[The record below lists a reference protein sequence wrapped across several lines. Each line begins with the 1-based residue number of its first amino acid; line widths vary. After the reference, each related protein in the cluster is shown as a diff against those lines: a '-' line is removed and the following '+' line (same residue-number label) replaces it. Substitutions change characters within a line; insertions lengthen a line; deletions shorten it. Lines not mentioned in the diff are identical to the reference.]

1 LVPWHATRLAAWV
14 VLKEQKVRIV
24 KVAAILAGLAL
35 SGGYITSAH
44 AGAFTYQ
51 SYGFS
56 GENVHITDLSLG
68 VNNEYGGAGL
78 ITLHGS
84 SAIAAYCV
92 DIADWLLGSGTYNS
106 GINPASDP
114 NLAGLS
120 SFTGHSKI
128 ADIGA
133 LIANGSNGAAV
144 QVAIWETEYGA
155 AVTITPD
162 DRNLQSVA
170 NSYFTDLQTLW
181 TVPGNLSLMELTPA
195 GGQTNQ
201 ALVYMVAAPEPAS
214 MAILGSAMIALG
226 YARKRRHAGRD
237 AR

>member
-1 LVPWHATRLAAWV
+1 M
-14 VLKEQKVRIV
+14 RIV
-24 KVAAILAGLAL
+24 KVTAILAGLAM
-35 SGGYITSAH
+35 SGGHTTSAH

-78 ITLHGS
+78 ITLNGS
-84 SAIAAYCV
+84 SVIAAYCV
-92 DIADWLLGSGTYNS
+92 DIADWLVGSGTYNT
-106 GINPASDP
+106 GVNPASNP

-133 LIANGSNGAAV
+133 LIANGGNGAAV
-144 QVAIWETEYGA
+144 QLAIWETEYGA

-162 DRNLQSVA
+162 DPNLQSVA
-170 NSYFTDLQTLW
+170 NAYFTDLQTQW

-201 ALVYMVAAPEPAS
+201 TLVYMVAAPEPAS
-214 MAILGSAMIALG
+214 MAILGSAMISMG
-226 YARKRRHAGRD
+226 YVRKRRQVRRG

>member
-1 LVPWHATRLAAWV
+1 
-14 VLKEQKVRIV
+14 VRIV
-24 KVAAILAGLAL
+24 KVAVIFAGLAML
-35 SGGYITSAH
+35 GSH
-44 AGAFTYQ
+44 ATTANAGTFTYH
-51 SYGFS
+51 SYGFA
-56 GENVHITDLSLG
+56 GENVHITDTSLG

-78 ITLHGS
+78 ITLNGS

-92 DIADWLLGSGTYNS
+92 DIADWLLGSGTYNT
-106 GINPASDP
+106 GVNPASNP

-133 LIANGSNGAAV
+133 LIANGSNAAAV
-144 QVAIWETEYGA
+144 QVAIWETEYGG

-162 DRNLQSVA
+162 DQNLQSVA
-170 NSYFTDLQTLW
+170 NVYFTDLQTLW

-201 ALVYMVAAPEPAS
+201 TLVYMVAAPEPAS
-214 MAILGSAMIALG
+214 MAILGSGMIALG
-226 YARKRRHAGRD
+226 YARKRRQTGRG